1 MVSYTGTL
9 ARPEYLSAKK
19 ASSSVPA
26 LPRQT
31 LNLAAIGAS
40 PNFESLQ
47 RSLAG
52 AVPRIEFS
60 PGTQMIRQRR
70 ASVPRSIDIG
80 RVQPQQLG
88 TPANL
93 EAFGK
98 QIGTASVFQPGG
110 ALEFVGALQDF
121 GNNFRTGVR
130 GFFGIKDT
138 KKQNT

>member
-19 ASSSVPA
+19 SSSSVPA

-31 LNLAAIGAS
+31 LNLAAVGAS
-40 PNFESLQ
+40 PNFEGLQ
-47 RSLAG
+47 RNLAG
-52 AVPRIEFS
+52 AVPSIQFS

-110 ALEFVGALQDF
+110 ALEFVGAIQDF
-121 GNNFRTGVR
+121 SKNFKKDFRKDVKQ
-130 GFFGIKDT
+130 FFGMKT
-138 KKQNT
+138 

>member
-9 ARPEYLSAKK
+9 ARPEYLTAER
-19 ASSSVPA
+19 SSSAVPR
-26 LPRQT
+26 LTRQT
-31 LNLAAIGAS
+31 LDLAALGDKK
-40 PNFESLQ
+40 NFEGLQ
-47 RSLAG
+47 RNLAG
-52 AVPRIEFS
+52 AVPRIQFS

-130 GFFGIKDT
+130 GFFGIQDT
-138 KKQNT
+138 NKNNT

>member
-1 MVSYTGTL
+1 MMVTFS
-9 ARPEYLSAKK
+9 EISASPRYRKR
-19 ASSSVPA
+19 ASTSVPA

-31 LNLAAIGAS
+31 LNLAALGDK

-47 RSLAG
+47 RNLAG
-52 AVPRIEFS
+52 AVPRIQFS
-60 PGTQMIRQRR
+60 PGTQRIRQRFAAKR
-70 ASVPRSIDIG
+70 GPINIG

-93 EAFGK
+93 RAFGQ